1 MSDVLERFL
10 RYVQVDSPS
19 DPDNEE
25 EVPSS
30 PLEHGM
36 ARLLS
41 DELSAMG
48 CQDVSVDEHAYVLG
62 TVPASAGA
70 ENLPALCLCSHLDT
84 TADAPSLGV
93 RPHVVRYEGGSLVA
107 GVVDGQTIETTPEQ
121 VPNLANFTGQ
131 DIVCSD
137 GSTLLGADDKAGIAE
152 ICSLAARLL
161 KDPSIPHPTLKLAFV
176 PDEEIGHGA
185 ALLDLEKLGAAWGYT
200 VDGEALGEFNYE
212 TFNAAEALVR
222 VRGVMVHPGSAKD
235 VMVNAITVAAEFDQ
249 LVPAAERPE
258 YTSGR
263 EGFYHPTVI
272 RGTASEVT
280 LSYIVRDHDAQI
292 FSQRQQTLMDIAAF
306 LNKRYGEGTVTVT
319 LREQYRNMAEAFGD
333 CPFLIENAL
342 CRSADCRVPTLPPA
356 ATTRT
361 RCASSS
367 PCPRSRPRSTSCRT
381 LSPSSP
387 CRRRPA
393 SRRRDESPAGR
404 SLLGGCRRAARAC
417 LPCRVGRQ
425 RWYLGAPSQPP
436 RHLRDLLGALAL
448 AGVCDGT
455 HGGNWPHAG
464 LALRRGRL

>member
-200 VDGEALGEFNYE
+200 V
-212 TFNAAEALVR
+212 AAEALVR

-342 CRSADCRVPTLPPA
+342 A
-356 ATTRT
+356 ANREAGVEPQVIAVRGGTDGSQLSL
-361 RCASSS
+361 CGL
-367 PCPRSRPRSTSCRT
+367 PCPNIATGGYNAHSVREFIPV
-381 LSPSSP
+381 SSLETTVDILQNLVAKFAVP
-387 CRRRPA
+387 QT
-393 SRRRDESPAGR
+393 AGKQ
-404 SLLGGCRRAARAC
+404 AAR
-417 LPCRVGRQ
+417 
-425 RWYLGAPSQPP
+425 
-436 RHLRDLLGALAL
+436 
-448 AGVCDGT
+448 
-455 HGGNWPHAG
+455 
-464 LALRRGRL
+464 